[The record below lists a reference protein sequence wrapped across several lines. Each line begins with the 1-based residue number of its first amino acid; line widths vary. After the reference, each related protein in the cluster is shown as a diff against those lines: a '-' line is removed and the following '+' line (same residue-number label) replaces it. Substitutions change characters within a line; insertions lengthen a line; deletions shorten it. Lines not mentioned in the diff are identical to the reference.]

1 MPTVL
6 LIRHGENE
14 YTRTQRLA
22 GRLPNAHLN
31 ERGLAQAA
39 ALADVLRGLPLKA
52 IYSSPLERAMETAQ
66 PIAKAHGLRV
76 QKRPGLIETDLGSWQ
91 GQSIRKLQRNKEWK
105 LLQEHPSR
113 FRFPGGEWMAE
124 QQGRLVSEIESICAT
139 HNPKDLI
146 ACVGHADPI
155 KLIIAHYIGMPLDL
169 FQRLGIDTAS
179 VSTLVLDKGRAKLT
193 NLNLKP
199 EKMGNKPV

>member
-1 MPTVL
+1 MPTIL

-31 ERGLAQAA
+31 ERGRAQAA
-39 ALADVLRGLPLKA
+39 ALAEALKGVPLKA
-52 IYSSPLERAMETAQ
+52 IYSSPLERAVETAQ
-66 PIAKAHGLRV
+66 PIARLHGLRV

-91 GQSIRKLQRNKEWK
+91 GQSIKKLQRNKEWK

-124 QQGRLVSEIESICAT
+124 QQSRLVTEIESLCALHT
-139 HNPKDLI
+139 TRAVI

-155 KLIIAHYIGMPLDL
+155 KLIIAHYVGMPLDL
-169 FQRLGIDTAS
+169 FQRLNIDTAS
-179 VSTLVLDKGRAKLT
+179 ISTLALEKGRAKLI
-193 NLNLKP
+193 NLNWKP
-199 EKMGNKPV
+199 ENKDIKSV